1 MQTLGLPRHPYTIR
15 DVKSGALFVDYADEL
30 STTYAIMATD
40 KILEHLGRAGVDL
53 SRSVLSTDN
62 GSEYGGSEYGG
73 SERRERQIGFHT
85 RIGAAGVVHRFLP
98 PATPN
103 AHGDVESSHGAIQ
116 QEFFDLEPFRSRRD
130 FFEKAAT
137 YQAWWNFVRPNYS
150 KGKRTPAQILQQEG
164 LDPII
169 LLAPPADLDAML
181 RRQPDTQQVGQH
193 LPVDTEHF
201 RGGIRRGG
209 GKSIPPPQFPSL
221 LGVGV
226 GVRDS

>member
-1 MQTLGLPRHPYTIR
+1 MQTLGLPRHQYTIR

-40 KILEHLGRAGVDL
+40 KILAHLGRAGVDL
-53 SRSVLSTDN
+53 NRSVLSTDN

-73 SERRERQIGFHT
+73 SERRERQIGFHA
-85 RIGAAGVVHRFLP
+85 RMGAAGVVHRFLP
-98 PATPN
+98 PAAPN

-150 KGKRTPAQILQQEG
+150 KGKKTPAQILQQEG

-169 LLAPPADLDAML
+169 LLVPPTDLDAML
-181 RRQPDTQQVGQH
+181 RRQPDTRQAGQH
-193 LPVDTEHF
+193 LPVL
-201 RGGIRRGG
+201 
-209 GKSIPPPQFPSL
+209 P
-221 LGVGV
+221 GVGAAQPRASPLPRADGANRDG
-226 GVRDS
+226 GVR